1 MILQSVSPRRRK
13 TGREDSI
20 QAADSMSAAFCMF
33 QTKEEILPSVRNYM
47 FLEAKWKF
55 AEE

>member
-1 MILQSVSPRRRK
+1 MILESVSPRRRK

-33 QTKEEILPSVRNYM
+33 QTMEEILPSVRNYM